1 LRSARATWDF
11 GVQFADRLDAG
22 SVVILEGPL
31 GAGKTTLAQ
40 GLAYGLGVTETVTSP
55 TFALVHEYRGR
66 LEVFHMDLYRL
77 ASEEEFDLI
86 GGWEYFRRGGVCI
99 IEWAER
105 LGSALTAPRWV
116 LRLSLLPRGRGLAVS
131 QEGAA

>member
-1 LRSARATWDF
+1 M
-11 GVQFADRLDAG
+11 
-22 SVVILEGPL
+22 

-40 GLAYGLGVTETVTSP
+40 GLAHGLGVTETVTSP

-77 ASEEEFDLI
+77 ASEEEFEFI
-86 GGWEYFRRGGVCI
+86 GGWEYFRRGGVCV

-105 LGSALTAPRWV
+105 LGAALTAPRWV
-116 LRLSLLPRGRGLAVS
+116 LRLSLLPRGRELTIR
-131 QEGAA
+131 QEGVL